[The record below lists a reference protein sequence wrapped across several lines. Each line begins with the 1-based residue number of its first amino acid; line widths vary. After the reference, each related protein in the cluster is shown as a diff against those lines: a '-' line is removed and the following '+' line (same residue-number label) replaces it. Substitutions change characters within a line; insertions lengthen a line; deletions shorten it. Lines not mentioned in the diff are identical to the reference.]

1 MVGRSMNKTVF
12 LNKAS
17 AASSAG
23 ATPVGPLTL
32 PPELLADASRRLGWA
47 GLVYGT
53 TYLVAYFGPR
63 LLGTF
68 EAGNPQVAVVQ
79 NWTAVL
85 SVGLGY
91 WIFVLSRLASFPPQR
106 LLDLGLV
113 FGVVG
118 SFGISVAEF
127 AQGFSYPIV
136 YGKFLGVPW
145 ECVWIMLY
153 PLVAPNTPGKILTA
167 SLASA
172 SSPPITLFLSYTYFD
187 APIHHEVTRAG
198 LVTYFLFTSYICAVL
213 AFVMARVI
221 IRYTVKLTRSR
232 EIGAYELIET
242 LGEGGMGEVWVAR
255 HRLLARPAAV
265 KLIRPELMG
274 HDPHSREA
282 LSRRFEREA
291 RATAQLGSTHTV
303 DIYDFGRSQDGA
315 FFYVMELLDGMSLDA
330 LIRQHGPINAERV
343 VYLLKQVCHSLGE
356 AHERGLIHRDI
367 KPANI
372 FVCRLGPDY
381 DFVKVLDFGLV
392 KSHTA
397 HVSETELTA
406 TGTAAGTPAYMAP
419 EMATGT
425 GPVDGRA
432 DLYALGCVAYWMLTG
447 TQVFEGESSI
457 ATILK
462 HVRDAP
468 VPPSRRTEIYV
479 PPELEGIILSC
490 LEKDPDQRPS
500 SADELMHRLSTVRF
514 ARLWTTDRA
523 RQWWDAHSPKASST
537 PQTTS

>member
-1 MVGRSMNKTVF
+1 MLDRSMNKTVF

-17 AASSAG
+17 ATTAADEAAPG
-23 ATPVGPLTL
+23 GPLTL

-63 LLGTF
+63 VLGNYD
-68 EAGNPQVAVVQ
+68 AGNYQFGAIQ
-79 NWTAVL
+79 NWTAAL
-85 SVGLGY
+85 SVALGY
-91 WIFVLSRLASFPPQR
+91 WVFVLSRLASFPPQR

-127 AQGFSYPIV
+127 AQGFTYPIV
-136 YGKFLGVPW
+136 YGKYLGVPW

-172 SSPPITLFLSYTYFD
+172 STAPITLFLAHTFFD
-187 APIHHEVTRAG
+187 APINVTQG
-198 LVTYFLFTSYICAVL
+198 QLVTYFVFTSYVCAVL

-221 IRYTVKLTRSR
+221 IRYTVKLRRSR
-232 EIGAYELIET
+232 DVGAYELIET

-274 HDPHSREA
+274 ADSHSRETV
-282 LSRRFEREA
+282 SRRFEREA
-291 RATAQLGSTHTV
+291 RATALLGSTHTV
-303 DIYDFGRSQDGA
+303 DVYDYGRSEDGA
-315 FFYVMELLDGMSLDA
+315 FFYVMELLDGMSVDV
-330 LIRQHGPINAERV
+330 LIRRHGPITAERA
-343 VYLLKQVCHSLGE
+343 VYLLMQVCHSLGE
-356 AHERGLIHRDI
+356 AHQRALIHRDI

-372 FVCRLGPDY
+372 FVCRLGPDF

-392 KSHTA
+392 KGTTA
-397 HVSETELTA
+397 DLPDTELTA
-406 TGTAAGTPAYMAP
+406 TGAAAGTPAYMAP
-419 EMATGT
+419 EMAMGSAA
-425 GPVDGRA
+425 VDGRA

-447 TQVFEGESSI
+447 QQVFEGESSI

-468 VPPSRRTEIYV
+468 VPPSKRTEIYI

-490 LEKDPDQRPS
+490 LAKDPAERPA
-500 SADELMHRLSTVRF
+500 SAGELMQRLCNVRL
-514 ARLWTTDRA
+514 ARPWTTDRA
-523 RQWWDAHSPKASST
+523 RQWWDAHGTTASSH
-537 PQTTS
+537 

>member
-1 MVGRSMNKTVF
+1 MLGRSMNKTVF
-12 LNKAS
+12 LNKA
-17 AASSAG
+17 AATTAAPQ
-23 ATPVGPLTL
+23 ATPSGLLTL

-53 TYLVAYFGPR
+53 TYFLAYFGPR
-63 LLGTF
+63 VLGQF
-68 EAGNPQVAVVQ
+68 DAGNQQYLAVQ
-79 NWTAVL
+79 TWTAVL
-85 SVGLGY
+85 SIALGY
-91 WIFVLSRLASFPPQR
+91 GVFLLSRMPSIPPQR

-127 AQGFSYPIV
+127 AQGFTHEIV
-136 YGKFLGVPW
+136 YGTVLGVPW

-153 PLVAPNTPGKILTA
+153 PLVAPNTPGKILSA

-172 SSPPITLFLSYTYFD
+172 STAPITLYLAHTFFN
-187 APIHHEVTRAG
+187 APINVAPGR
-198 LVTYFLFTSYICAVL
+198 LVTYFVFTSYLCAVL
-213 AFVMARVI
+213 AFVMARII

-232 EIGAYELIET
+232 EVGAYELLET

-274 HDPHSREA
+274 PDSHSREA

-291 RATAQLGSTHTV
+291 RATALLGSTHTV
-303 DIYDFGRSQDGA
+303 DVYDYGRSEDGA
-315 FFYVMELLDGMSLDA
+315 FFYVMELLDGMSVDT
-330 LIRQHGPINAERV
+330 LIRRHGPITAERAA
-343 VYLLKQVCHSLGE
+343 YLLMQVCHSLGE
-356 AHERGLIHRDI
+356 AHQRELIHRDI

-392 KSHTA
+392 KGTSA
-397 HVSETELTA
+397 SLPDNELTA
-406 TGTAAGTPAYMAP
+406 TGAAAGTPAYMAP
-419 EMATGT
+419 EMAMGSGT
-425 GPVDGRA
+425 VDGRA

-447 TQVFEGESSI
+447 HQVFEGESSI

-462 HVRDAP
+462 HVRDEP
-468 VPPSRRTEIYV
+468 VPPSKRTEIYI
-479 PPELEGIILSC
+479 PPDLEAIVLSC
-490 LEKDPDQRPS
+490 LEKDHAKRPATAGELTQRLCS
-500 SADELMHRLSTVRF
+500 VRF
-514 ARLWTTDRA
+514 TRLWTTERA
-523 RQWWDAHSPKASST
+523 RQWWEAHGTKAVW
-537 PQTTS
+537 Q

>member
-1 MVGRSMNKTVF
+1 
-12 LNKAS
+12 
-17 AASSAG
+17 
-23 ATPVGPLTL
+23 
-32 PPELLADASRRLGWA
+32 LGWA

-53 TYLVAYFGPR
+53 TYFVAYFGPR
-63 LLGTF
+63 LLGNVD
-68 EAGNPQVAVVQ
+68 AGNVQYSAVQ
-79 NWTAVL
+79 NWTAAL
-85 SVGLGY
+85 SVALGY
-91 WIFVLSRLASFPPQR
+91 WVFVLSRLASFPPQR
-106 LLDLGLV
+106 LLDLGLI

-127 AQGFSYPIV
+127 AQGFTYPIV

-172 SSPPITLFLSYTYFD
+172 STAPITLFLAHTFFAAPINVPPGQLATYF
-187 APIHHEVTRAG
+187 V
-198 LVTYFLFTSYICAVL
+198 FTSYVCAVL

-221 IRYTVKLTRSR
+221 IRYTVKLRRSR
-232 EIGAYELIET
+232 EVGAYELIET

-274 HDPHSREA
+274 PDSHSREA

-291 RATAQLGSTHTV
+291 RATALLGSTHTV
-303 DIYDFGRSQDGA
+303 DIYDYGRTEDGA
-315 FFYVMELLDGMSLDA
+315 FFYVMELLDGMSVDT
-330 LIRQHGPINAERV
+330 LIRRHGPISAERA
-343 VYLLKQVCHSLGE
+343 VYLLRQVCHSLGE
-356 AHERGLIHRDI
+356 AHERELIHRDI

-392 KSHTA
+392 KGAAANLTDS
-397 HVSETELTA
+397 ELTA
-406 TGTAAGTPAYMAP
+406 TGATAGTPAYMAP
-419 EMATGT
+419 EMAMGNA
-425 GPVDGRA
+425 GVDGRA

-447 TQVFEGESSI
+447 QQVFEGESSI

-462 HVRDAP
+462 HVRDTP
-468 VPPSRRTEIYV
+468 VPPSRRTEIYI
-479 PPELEGIILSC
+479 PPELESIILSC
-490 LEKDPDQRPS
+490 LEKDPAQRPANAAALS
-500 SADELMHRLSTVRF
+500 ERLSNVRF
-514 ARLWTTDRA
+514 ARLWTCDRA
-523 RQWWDAHSPKASST
+523 RQWWDAHGQKSSP
-537 PQTTS
+537 PPLGIP